1 MRRSVREGAAIAAL
15 EGADDGA
22 LQKSDT
28 LEQVAEKIRFALFA
42 AETRSVSVCANGL
55 TQPVLS
61 TVCVSLPAAT
71 AKPNSGHT

>member
-28 LEQVAEKIRFALFA
+28 LEQVAEKIRFALIA
-42 AETRSVSVCANGL
+42 AEKDEVG
-55 TQPVLS
+55 
-61 TVCVSLPAAT
+61 
-71 AKPNSGHT
+71 